1 MKKFIY
7 TIKKGVADLF
17 ADRAGEWSKV
27 DDYLIVGMIIV
38 STIEITLST
47 ISSLSV
53 GFQNFLSVVNSITI
67 AFFTIEV
74 SLRIWTAGEVDP
86 QYNGFKG
93 RLKYCFSFW
102 GMIDIISTYPYY
114 LTYLFPI
121 PMGVVT
127 VLRVLR
133 IFRIF
138 RFVEAFDIITAAI
151 KAKKQ
156 EMWVSLQ
163 FLFLITLVLSISMY
177 YVEYNAQ
184 PENCDSGAVSIIW
197 AFMQYVGDPG
207 HFSDFEP
214 ITLLGRLIAT
224 IIGILGIAIFAVPA
238 GLIGSAFI
246 EVVEERR
253 GELQPQEDAKAVI
266 KAFKAK
272 LCRITK
278 YYNFPRYMTVRNLQ
292 AVTGMPEHDI
302 LSAATA
308 VPELRLSNLAYTFS
322 STNNPID
329 NLIIEYLPINR
340 SYGVCID
347 RKSSITIVNT
357 SNSFE
362 PGMFYFAYNLARI
375 GGFNYVSKEI
385 AVNKPTSYSYYN
397 LGINPKIERCPNVDD
412 FLNDIH
418 ALAPDNKHWVIF
430 MISASGQDDPV
441 YPHDIQFNY
450 GSQVGNNTFEGQ
462 KLTFGDKE
470 SFERAY
476 AELDQTLTNDY
487 SHPVCRQNY
496 YAIGAKNV
504 CWQFHNEEKD
514 VNTFAM
520 RISYSTTCW
529 DIKALEI
536 ATKIAESFSR
546 HFENNKPKELDLTQM
561 YKRGDGYD
569 I

>member
-1 MKKFIY
+1 MLQK
-7 TIKKGVADLF
+7 IKRGIADLF
-17 ADRAGEWSKV
+17 ADRAGKWSKV

-47 ISSLSV
+47 FSNFSV
-53 GFQNFLSVVNSITI
+53 GFQNFLGVINSITI

-86 QYNGFKG
+86 QYKG
-93 RLKYCFSFW
+93 WRGKIKYCCSFW
-102 GMIDIISTYPYY
+102 GVIDIISTYPYY
-114 LTYLFPI
+114 LTLFLPV
-121 PMGVVT
+121 PMSVVT

-177 YVEYNAQ
+177 YVEYNVQ
-184 PENCDSGAVSIIW
+184 PENCDSGVVSIIW

-214 ITLLGRLIAT
+214 ITLLGRIIAT
-224 IIGILGIAIFAVPA
+224 VIGILGIAIFAVPA

-246 EVVEERR
+246 EVIEERR
-253 GELQPQEDAKAVI
+253 SVLQPKEDAQI
-266 KAFKAK
+266 IIPAFKHK

-278 YYNFPRYMTVRNLQ
+278 YYHLPRYMTVRNLQ
-292 AVTGMPEHDI
+292 AITGLPEHDI
-302 LSAATA
+302 LNAATS

-322 STNNPID
+322 ATDNPID
-329 NLIIEYLPINR
+329 NLIVEYLPINR

-347 RKSSITIVNT
+347 RSSSVTIVAT

-362 PGMFYFAYNLARI
+362 PGMAHFAYNLARI

-385 AVNKPTSYSYYN
+385 AVNKPNSYSYYN
-397 LGINPKIERCPNVDD
+397 LDINPKIERCPNVDD
-412 FLNDIH
+412 FLSDIH
-418 ALAPDNKHWVIF
+418 SLAPDDKHWVIF
-430 MISASGQDDPV
+430 MISASGQEDPV
-441 YPHDIQFNY
+441 YPHDVQFNY
-450 GSQVGNNTFEGQ
+450 GSQLGNNTFEDQ
-462 KLTFGDKE
+462 KLTFGDVE
-470 SFERAY
+470 SFKQVY
-476 AELDQTLTNDY
+476 QELDQTLTNEY
-487 SHPVCRQNY
+487 NHPVCRQNY
-496 YAIGAKNV
+496 YAIGAKNA
-504 CWQFHNEEKD
+504 CWQFHNDESD
-514 VNTFAM
+514 VNAFAM
-520 RISYSTTCW
+520 RISYAITCW

-536 ATKIAESFSR
+536 ATKFAESFNR
-546 HFENNKPKELDLTQM
+546 HFENNKPKELDLSHM
-561 YKRGDGYD
+561 RKRGEGYEL
-569 I
+569 